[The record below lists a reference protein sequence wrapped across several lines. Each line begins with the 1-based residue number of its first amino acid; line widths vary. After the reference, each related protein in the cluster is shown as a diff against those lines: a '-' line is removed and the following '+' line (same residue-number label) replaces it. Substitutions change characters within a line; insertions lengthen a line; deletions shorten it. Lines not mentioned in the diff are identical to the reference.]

1 MSYVKAVVKVFTI
14 ILEQVSVLIVL
25 GKYFGEFFCFLYL
38 AGVTIPRYSSSM
50 MLATQDRLDK
60 QEEETGQE
68 TGEARGRERPLVI
81 RRASEQNIAAA
92 RQNRPNYFRQ

>member
-1 MSYVKAVVKVFTI
+1 MVFSI
-14 ILEQVSVLIVL
+14 ILASSNFEFCAGHS
-25 GKYFGEFFCFLYL
+25 GEFLFCISYL

-60 QEEETGQE
+60 QKEEVGQE